1 MSGPGVKGVKHSCF
15 GLVMCSYSGG
25 SSHNPRAR
33 VSSRLIKFDSDFR
46 IPQKSVKNHV
56 QLRCCL
62 KLINFKVHVMSV
74 RRKVKAKKTLYQQC
88 RLDGRM

>member
-33 VSSRLIKFDSDFR
+33 VSSRLIKFDSDFM
-46 IPQKSVKNHV
+46 IPQKSVNNHV
-56 QLRCCL
+56 QLRR
-62 KLINFKVHVMSV
+62 FFE
-74 RRKVKAKKTLYQQC
+74 TYQLQGAC
-88 RLDGRM
+88 NVDRGESKSKDNISPTM